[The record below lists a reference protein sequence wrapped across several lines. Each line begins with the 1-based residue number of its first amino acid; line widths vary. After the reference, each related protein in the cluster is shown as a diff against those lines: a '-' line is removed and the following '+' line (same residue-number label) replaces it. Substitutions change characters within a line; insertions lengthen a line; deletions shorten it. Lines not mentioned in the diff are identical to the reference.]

1 MISFNEQLKNRH
13 CKDDELFS
21 DAFKEIAFAID
32 SRNSSISFSDSYGQL
47 TNSMSAV
54 LEFYRLKITD
64 EGDENQ
70 SITER
75 FERAFRTK
83 GIMYRAVRLK
93 RDFYKTTFLP
103 MITTRRSDDKSVAL
117 IPSSLG
123 GYHYTD
129 EAGVRHKVDKNTFDQ
144 VNETAYV
151 FYKPLPGRTLSI
163 KDILV
168 YAISILT
175 PGDCVSLLCSF
186 FFSALI
192 GLLIPHITKLLF
204 SEVIVTGKISLLY
217 SLGFLAICVTVSS
230 ALLEVIKELFTN
242 RINTKVSSCIESAT
256 MMRLL
261 SLPVS
266 FFKEYNSGDLNA
278 RLLQLSRLASSI
290 FSLLISAGTTIV
302 FSVIYIIQ
310 IFAFSRELSKIVLLI
325 LLLQIFLSVW
335 TMSLEKKQ
343 SLSRLESLGKENSLS
358 FTILSGIEK
367 IRLSGA
373 EKRMFALWGNSF
385 AKRLRTHYHPPLLL
399 SILPALS
406 VATSAFGTVFLYKEA
421 VKYGVSV
428 ADYYAFNS
436 AFSMISSA
444 FIMLGSTLKGSAGL
458 GAILDN
464 VAPIFKAKPEC
475 DESKELPDTLKGNL
489 ELSHVTFSYEDSQ
502 IPIIND
508 FSLKIESGQ
517 YVAIVGKSGCGKS
530 TLIRLMLGFEKP
542 NNGAVYYDGHNAST
556 VDMRFVRRQIGL
568 VMQDS
573 CLLHESIL
581 DNITLSNPRLTEED
595 AWHAAK
601 LANIDEDIKNMP
613 MQMQT
618 IIGEGSSGIS
628 GGQKQRLL
636 IARAVVGNPNL
647 LIFDEATSALDN
659 IAQQQVSHM
668 LDNLNCTRIVV
679 AHRLSTIRL
688 CDRILV
694 MDKGKIVEDGTYD
707 ELIKA
712 DGLFSKL
719 VANQQL
725 NA

>member
-1 MISFNEQLKNRH
+1 MISFDEQLKNRH
-13 CKDDELFS
+13 CNDEELFA
-21 DAFKEIAFAID
+21 DAFREIAFAVD
-32 SRNSSISFSDSYGQL
+32 SKNSSFSFSDSYGQL

-54 LEFYRLKITD
+54 LEFYRLKISD

-75 FERAFRTK
+75 FERAFRTA
-83 GIMYRAVRLK
+83 GIMYRVVKLK

-103 MITTRRSDDKSVAL
+103 MIAIRRSDNHSIAL
-117 IPSSLG
+117 IPSSFG

-129 EAGVRHKVDKNTFDQ
+129 ETGVKHKVDKNTFDQ
-144 VNETAYV
+144 FEDAAYV
-151 FYKPLPGRTLSI
+151 FYKPLPNRSLSI
-163 KDILV
+163 KDVLL
-168 YAISILT
+168 YAVNILT
-175 PGDCVSLLCSF
+175 PGDSISLLCSF
-186 FFSALI
+186 LFSALI

-204 SEVIVTGKISLLY
+204 SEVIVTGKVSLLY
-217 SLGFLAICVTVSS
+217 SLGVLAVCVTISS
-230 ALLEVIKELFTN
+230 ALLEVIKELLTN
-242 RINTKVSSCIESAT
+242 RVNTKISSCIESAT

-278 RLLQLSRLASSI
+278 RLLQLSRLTSSI
-290 FSLLISAGTTIV
+290 FSLLISAGMTII
-302 FSVIYIIQ
+302 FSIIYIIQ
-310 IFAFSRELSKIVLLI
+310 MFAFSAKLSKIAIVVII
-325 LLLQIFLSVW
+325 LQTFLSIW
-335 TMSLEKKQ
+335 TMNKEKKQ
-343 SLSRLESLGKENSLS
+343 SALRLEAMEKENSLS
-358 FTILSGIEK
+358 FTILSAIEK

-373 EKRMFALWGNSF
+373 EKRMFALWGNTF
-385 AKRLRTHYHPPLLL
+385 AKRLRTYYHPPVLL

-406 VATSAFGTVFLYKEA
+406 LAASAFGTVFLYREA
-421 VKYGVSV
+421 FTSGVSV

-436 AFSMISSA
+436 AFSMVSSA
-444 FIMLGSTLKGSAGL
+444 FIMLGYTLKGSAGL
-458 GAILDN
+458 GAVLNN
-464 VAPIFKAKPEC
+464 VSPIFKTEPENN
-475 DESKELPDTLKGNL
+475 EKKTLPDKLTGNI
-489 ELSHVTFSYEDSQ
+489 ELSHLSFSYEDSQ
-502 IPIIND
+502 LPVIDD

-530 TLIRLMLGFEKP
+530 TLIRLILGFEKP
-542 NNGAVYYDGHNAST
+542 DNGAVYFDGHNSST
-556 VDMRFVRRQIGL
+556 IDMRFVRRQIGL

-581 DNITLSNPRLTEED
+581 DNIILSNPRLTEEE
-595 AWHAAK
+595 AWQAAK
-601 LANIDEDIKNMP
+601 MANIDEDIQKMP

-636 IARAVVGNPNL
+636 IARAVAGNPSL

-659 IAQQQVSHM
+659 IAQQQVSEM
-668 LDNLNCTRIVV
+668 LDNLKCTRIVV

-688 CDRILV
+688 CDRIIV

-707 ELIKA
+707 ELIKNN
-712 DGLFSKL
+712 GLFNKL

-725 NA
+725 DS